1 LRYNKGNA
9 IPDVIA
15 LRLAGFLW
23 SEESSID
30 ENMNSVKHHPTAN
43 EQRD

>member
-1 LRYNKGNA
+1 MLS
-9 IPDVIA
+9 
-15 LRLAGFLW
+15 LLTTEQAGAKHYTSNVL
-23 SEESSID
+23 D